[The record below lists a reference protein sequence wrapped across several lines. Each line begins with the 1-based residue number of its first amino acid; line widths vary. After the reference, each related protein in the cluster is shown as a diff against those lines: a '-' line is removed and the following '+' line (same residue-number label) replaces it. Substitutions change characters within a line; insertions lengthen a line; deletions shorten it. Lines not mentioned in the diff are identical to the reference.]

1 MPRITRFDA
10 QHAAAKAR
18 QVDGVPAAD
27 DLHLRVVASAR
38 RGTPV
43 ELYRSHLAR
52 LESERRL
59 ASAEWRRT
67 GAELEHGD
75 ISDMD
80 GGDA

>member
-10 QHAAAKAR
+10 QHAAAKVR

-27 DLHLRVVASAR
+27 DMRLQVLATAR

-52 LESERRL
+52 LESAR
-59 ASAEWRRT
+59 
-67 GAELEHGD
+67 AELEHGNK
-75 ISDMD
+75 SDTD